1 MNNFFLLC
9 LVYMLSTFVLSDCEW
24 NGAPEVEQINLTT
37 VRVSWLEVLKN
48 KNCADKIFVKYWIEN
63 RGNDY
68 DQSDR
73 FSPETVNNCTI
84 KIEKGQFYIFQI
96 IAKKGSYNQFKNPNK
111 TKFKTRRSNP
121 EVEPNDPLPT
131 PTESHDNEDGLTQLP
146 PITKETKQK
155 KPEEGQG
162 FEFEEFISTLGI
174 IIGSLIGV
182 TVAFGIIY
190 NFLRK
195 RKSKRDA
202 KVDSKSGS
210 DDENEEAITNGQTI

>member
-1 MNNFFLLC
+1 MNIFFLLC
-9 LVYMLSTFVLSDCEW
+9 LVYMQSTFVLSDCEW
-24 NGAPEVEQINLTT
+24 NGAPEVEQMNMTT
-37 VRVSWLEVLKN
+37 VRVSWQGVLKK

-68 DQSDR
+68 DQTDR
-73 FSPETVNNCTI
+73 FSPETINNCTI
-84 KIEKGQFYIFQI
+84 KIEIGQFYIFQI

-111 TKFKTRRSNP
+111 AKFKTRRSNSVVKL
-121 EVEPNDPLPT
+121 EDPLPT
-131 PTESHDNEDGLTQLP
+131 PTENHDNDDGLTQLP
-146 PITKETKQK
+146 PITEETKQ
-155 KPEEGQG
+155 EGQG
-162 FEFEEFISTLGI
+162 FEFEEFISTMGI

-202 KVDSKSGS
+202 KVDSNSGS
-210 DDENEEAITNGQTI
+210 DDENEEAMTNAQTI